1 MTTAK
6 KIAVKINL
14 LLIGGKNQMK
24 KYIAIVHEKGQYD
37 DLVKYE
43 FDSFDERKWFLVSMR
58 GVLICTEA
66 YTEVK

>member
-1 MTTAK
+1 
-6 KIAVKINL
+6 
-14 LLIGGKNQMK
+14 MK

-37 DLVKYE
+37 DKVKYE
-43 FDSFDERKWFLVSMR
+43 FDSFDERKWFLVSMS